1 MSSNFYIYNKKKNIK
16 EISQKF
22 GITPLTS
29 VILCNRDISD
39 FTFISKILST
49 NINDINDEKVLLDID
64 LACNTLNI
72 AINAKK
78 NIRIIGDYDV
88 DGVCATFILY
98 DGIRKFTENVSYY
111 IPDRFKDGYGINK
124 NIIDDAIKDKIDL
137 IITCDN
143 GIAAN
148 NEIDYANKNGISVIV
163 TDHHDIQE
171 LPEKALA
178 IVNPKREDE
187 NANYP
192 FKGICGAVVAMKYMM
207 RFYDL
212 YKKELGKN
220 YVLESYLEFATIAT
234 ISDIMPLIDENHIIV
249 KQGLKKILNTN
260 NKGLKK
266 LLEVS
271 EIDFESKGL
280 TTYHI
285 GFIIGPLI
293 NAAGRMEEAKKAL
306 ALFLSQDDIEIN
318 EIALKLKTLNNER
331 KQMTDNGVKL
341 AIKSVEEKFIE
352 DKVLVIYVEG
362 LGEQVAGIVAGRIK
376 DKYNKP
382 TIILTDTVETE
393 VAKASCRSIEAYNI
407 FEALNLHHDML
418 LKFGG
423 HKLAAGFSILKNDID
438 TLRRMLNEEAKLEE
452 SDFVKKVYID
462 AEFPFYEMS
471 EDVVNDIEKLEP
483 FGQSFERPKFAT
495 KSVKVKILN
504 VYGNNKNIVRL
515 SLEKDNKYAVGVL
528 FEESYILEERL
539 KKSIELDI
547 VYYPK
552 INEYKGN
559 KSIEIN
565 VVAYR

>member
-1 MSSNFYIYNKKKNIK
+1 
-16 EISQKF
+16 
-22 GITPLTS
+22 
-29 VILCNRDISD
+29 ILCNRDISD

-49 NINDINDEKVLLDID
+49 NINDINDEKALLDID

-212 YKKELGKN
+212 YKKELGRN

-271 EIDFESKGL
+271 EIDFENRGL